1 MKMGR
6 LKALMMRMTVYLE
19 LVLAFFITA
28 AVIIGMFDLWKYVI
42 MIFTTNAI
50 DTYDVLQKFLGH
62 VLMMVVGV
70 ELIAMLVMHT
80 PGSVIE
86 VLLYAVA
93 RNMLIGSKETFD
105 FILGVA
111 AIAGIFAIRKY
122 LFTGS
127 IAEDAGSSVFT
138 AAASIEEVN
147 NIAEVHIP
155 ESIASTIGGVVSHIA
170 TQACRQIYDG
180 AVFNVADAEIKVL
193 KVKEGVIERVSVME
207 NSDK

>member
-1 MKMGR
+1 MKMSR
-6 LKALMMRMTVYLE
+6 LKNILMKMTVYLE
-19 LVLAFFITA
+19 LVLAFFITVA
-28 AVIIGMFDLWKYVI
+28 IIIGMFDLGKYVI
-42 MIFTTNAI
+42 MIYQTNAI

-105 FILGVA
+105 FILGIA

-122 LFTGS
+122 LFTGAIS
-127 IAEDAGSSVFT
+127 EDAGSSVFT
-138 AAASIEEVN
+138 AAASLEEVN
-147 NIAEVHIP
+147 NIAEVNIP

-170 TQACRQIYDG
+170 AQACRPIYEG
-180 AVFNVADAEIKVL
+180 AVFYVADAELKVL
-193 KVKEGVIERVSVME
+193 KVKDGVIERVSVIQ
-207 NSDK
+207 NCDK